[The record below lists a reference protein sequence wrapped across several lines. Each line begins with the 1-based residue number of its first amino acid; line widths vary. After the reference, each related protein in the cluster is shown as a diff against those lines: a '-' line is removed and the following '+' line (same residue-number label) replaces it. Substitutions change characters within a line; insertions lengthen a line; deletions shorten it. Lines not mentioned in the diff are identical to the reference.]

1 MSMKRLSRDE
11 ARRIAANIAKLPEL
25 LSKPYAERPLSGEA
39 DIERTSSHWR
49 HRQYRGATARVVRK
63 GVYDLALLWQIY
75 LCCFSALIQDRQ
87 YGHR

>member
-49 HRQYRGATARVVRK
+49 HRQYRARPP
-63 GVYDLALLWQIY
+63 AL
-75 LCCFSALIQDRQ
+75 SAKEFTT
-87 YGHR
+87 